1 MGLGLGSGWVGMRLD
16 WADIGFGLGPVAIGV
31 RLGVRLRLGC
41 SCVGFRW
48 GFGFGLGWGWIG
60 DVLHCVGLG
69 GVWCSSGVGF
79 STLVGL
85 GRGRG
90 GFGLGSGQIEVAL
103 GVGDGSWPVLP
114 GCRSWGVV
122 VLQAEPPHD
131 LPLARS

>member
-1 MGLGLGSGWVGMRLD
+1 MRLD

-48 GFGFGLGWGWIG
+48 GFGFGLGLGWGWIG

-69 GVWCSSGVGF
+69 VVWCSSGVGF

-114 GCRSWGVV
+114 GCGSLGVV